1 MLFRQLRSYRLT
13 NIFVNR
19 RVLNDKKTKYRFDKD
34 NNKNLY
40 VIQKH
45 KVKQKRKI
53 F

>member
-19 RVLNDKKTKYRFDKD
+19 KILDNKRPKYIIDKD